1 MFTWICPKCGREVP
15 PSSDEC
21 PNCAGGVQKQPDEQP
36 APVAA
41 AEAPPARPRAA
52 NRVVGRLPG
61 WLLALLSAIGFLA
74 LGFAGFTAYTRLS
87 GGSAP
92 AARSTPP
99 PDQSKAAAPATA
111 ATNVLLDYI
120 EVTGFRVVEDSSERV
135 NVRFVVVNHA
145 QAPIV
150 DLAGEVT
157 LRPTTAKPGA
167 GNAVGSF
174 TFRLPE
180 IAPLEIR
187 DMTAPLDSKLRVYE
201 LPDWE
206 FLRADLK
213 LTTPQKKP

>member
-1 MFTWICPKCGREVP
+1 
-15 PSSDEC
+15 
-21 PNCAGGVQKQPDEQP
+21 
-36 APVAA
+36 
-41 AEAPPARPRAA
+41 
-52 NRVVGRLPG
+52 
-61 WLLALLSAIGFLA
+61 
-74 LGFAGFTAYTRLS
+74 
-87 GGSAP
+87 
-92 AARSTPP
+92 
-99 PDQSKAAAPATA
+99 
-111 ATNVLLDYI
+111 
-120 EVTGFRVVEDSSERV
+120 
-135 NVRFVVVNHA
+135 
-145 QAPIV
+145 V